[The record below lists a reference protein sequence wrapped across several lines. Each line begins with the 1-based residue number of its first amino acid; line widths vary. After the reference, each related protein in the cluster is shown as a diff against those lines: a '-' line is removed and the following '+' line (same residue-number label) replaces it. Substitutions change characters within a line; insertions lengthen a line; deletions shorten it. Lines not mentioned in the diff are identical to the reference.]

1 MVLLKRT
8 DVRRSIHHEVG
19 GGLCDIIIRIRI
31 WKEFAKTQI
40 ILQKKNTNL
49 DGIVSYQKLSEDLLV
64 LFIFAQ
70 TLVKLRL
77 FLPHKST
84 FFYNFL
90 THYDFLLV
98 DLQLYIIHEIEI
110 YPINLKK
117 KKKRNSRSRLF
128 CTDMRH
134 HIPKLHAIT
143 V

>member
-1 MVLLKRT
+1 M
-8 DVRRSIHHEVG
+8 E
-19 GGLCDIIIRIRI
+19 RIC
-31 WKEFAKTQI
+31 
-40 ILQKKNTNL
+40 KNTDYFAEEKHKLGRNRL
-49 DGIVSYQKLSEDLLV
+49 LSEAVRGPIV

-98 DLQLYIIHEIEI
+98 DLQLYIIHKIEI